1 MKPRPAA
8 ALMFACWYLMVPSV
22 LLAHTSADGPVMP
35 ANPNWCPEV
44 PASPDPPHFDGHYG
58 TWAEARKKCTGATN
72 DIWTC
77 GDLCMAARDLWNM
90 KKKGLLD
97 KPDTFPSSTD
107 KQQGP
112 FPLPGGANGYILPAF
127 PTAPRSRGA
136 LGLVVWNLMVPPFT
150 GKGTPNVNAPLSQWT
165 QFRNQGDFNS
175 RADCEKSRA
184 FDIQT
189 AEEVVRSIPGLMD
202 PDPHQLSLLA
212 EKVDEDETTLADSRI
227 FAFGAG
233 TARCMASNDPRLKG
247 N

>member
-1 MKPRPAA
+1 MNIRHAVAPA
-8 ALMFACWYLMVPSV
+8 LVGWYLMVPG
-22 LLAHTSADGPVMP
+22 ANAQQPTP
-35 ANPNWCPEV
+35 ATLRNPNWCSNV
-44 PASPDPPHFDGHYG
+44 PASPDPPRFDGRFG
-58 TWAEARKKCTGATN
+58 TWAEAKKRCLNAGDKDRKN
-72 DIWTC
+72 LERC
-77 GDLCMAARDLWNM
+77 GELCFAARDLWNM
-90 KKKGLLD
+90 QKTGVFD
-97 KPDTFPSSTD
+97 RPDTFPSSTD

-112 FPLPGGANGYILPAF
+112 FPLQGGANGYILPAF

-150 GKGTPNVNAPLSQWT
+150 GKGTPNVDAPLSQWT
-165 QFRNQGDFNS
+165 LFRNQGDFNS

-189 AEEVVRSIPGLMD
+189 AEKVVIPGLMD

-212 EKVDEDETTLADSRI
+212 EKVDEDETALADSRV
-227 FAFGAG
+227 FVFGAA